1 MILILQRHSQA
12 QNSEGV
18 NETLEQFGVKVSDTV
33 ESANSKF
40 SLMQM
45 KYILFVEENSASAD
59 DIKNEQNNSNKSA

>member
-12 QNSEGV
+12 PNSEGV

-59 DIKNEQNNSNKSA
+59 DIKNAQNNSNKSA

>member
-18 NETLEQFGVKVSDTV
+18 NETLEQIGVKVSDTV

-59 DIKNEQNNSNKSA
+59 NIKNAQNNSNKSA

>member
-18 NETLEQFGVKVSDTV
+18 NETLEQFVVKVSDTV

-59 DIKNEQNNSNKSA
+59 DIKNAQNNSNKSA